1 MTPQELVAADLRHIW
16 HPFTQAD
23 EWEATPPLIIESA
36 QGATLRDTEGR
47 EYLDGVA
54 SLWVGVHGHRHPHVD
69 AAVREQLD
77 RVAHTTMLGLANEP
91 AVELASALCARTGY
105 DRVFYSDCGSSAV
118 EIALKLAFQWQQQRG
133 HTQRTQLAGLEHAY
147 HGDTLGAVSVGG
159 IDLFH
164 AVYRPLL
171 FEALHLPC
179 PADREDEEALAAQ
192 AVARIHQVGERLA
205 ALIVEPFVQ
214 GAAGMRMHTS
224 AYLEPV
230 MAAAHEV
237 GALVIADEVAVGLG
251 RLGRLLATEGCA
263 TRPDLVC
270 LGKGLSNGYLPL
282 AATLATE
289 ELYDGFR
296 GAHERTFFHGH
307 TFTGNPLACAAG
319 RACLELF
326 DTEGTLAHV
335 QRLSE
340 VLRQG
345 LERPLPHARSTR
357 CQGLMGAIDLDPVLG
372 PRTGHQVCMAARQRG
387 LLLRPLGDTLVL
399 MPPLCITEEQLTSVL
414 HTVTETLATV

>member
-1 MTPQELVAADLRHIW
+1 MNDLIAADLRHVW

-23 EWEATPPLIIESA
+23 EWERTPPLVIESA
-36 QGATLRDTEGR
+36 RGAVLRDTEGN
-47 EYLDGVA
+47 EYIDAVS
-54 SLWVGVHGHRHPHVD
+54 SLWVGIHGHRHPVVD
-69 AAVREQLD
+69 AAVKDQLD
-77 RVAHTTMLGLANEP
+77 RVAHSTMLGLANAP
-91 AVELASALCARTGY
+91 AVRLASALAQRTGY

-133 HTQRTQLAGLEHAY
+133 QTQRTVLAGLDHAY

-171 FEALHLPC
+171 FDAVHLPC
-179 PADREDEEALAAQ
+179 PADREDEARHAEQ
-192 AVARIHQVGERLA
+192 AVAAIREQGDTLV

-214 GAAGMRMHTS
+214 GAAGMRMHTR

-230 MAAAHEV
+230 LAAAHEV

-251 RLGRLLATEGCA
+251 RLGHFLATE
-263 TRPDLVC
+263 RLSIKPDLVC

-289 ELYDGFR
+289 ALYDGFR
-296 GAHERTFFHGH
+296 GGYDRTFFHGH

-319 RACLELF
+319 LACLELF
-326 DTEGTLAHV
+326 EAEDTLNHVRAMAAHLGRELAA
-335 QRLSE
+335 
-340 VLRQG
+340 
-345 LERPLPHARSTR
+345 PLPHVTSIR
-357 CQGLMGAIDLDPVLG
+357 QDGLMVGIDLEPWLG
-372 PRTGHQVCMAARQRG
+372 PRTGHQVCSAARQHG
-387 LLLRPLGDTLVL
+387 VLLRPLGDTVVL
-399 MPPLCITEEQLTSVL
+399 MPPLCVSKDQLTTVMQAL
-414 HTVTETLATV
+414 THTLESL

>member
-1 MTPQELVAADLRHIW
+1 MTREEVQAADLKHVW

-23 EWEATPPLIIESA
+23 EWEASPPLIIESA
-36 QGATLRDTEGR
+36 KGAVLRDIDGR

-69 AAVREQLD
+69 AAVRAQLD
-77 RVAHTTMLGLANEP
+77 RVAHSTLLGLTNRP
-91 AVELASALCARTGY
+91 AVELAAALCNRTGY
-105 DRVFYSDCGSSAV
+105 DRVFYSDCGSAAV
-118 EIALKLAFQWQQQRG
+118 EIAIKLAFQWQQQRG
-133 HTQRTQLAGLEHAY
+133 QTQRTRVAGLRHAY

-171 FEALHLPC
+171 FDALHLPC
-179 PADREDEEALAAQ
+179 PADREDEQALAAQ
-192 AVARIHQVGERLA
+192 AVAMIREAGDTLA
-205 ALIVEPFVQ
+205 VLAVEPFVQ
-214 GAAGMRMHTS
+214 GAAGMRMHTA

-251 RLGRLLATEGCA
+251 RLERFLATETTR

-289 ELYDGFR
+289 SLYDGFR
-296 GAHERTFFHGH
+296 EGYGRTFFHGH

-319 RACLELF
+319 LACLEIF
-326 DTEGTLAHV
+326 ESEGTLAHA
-335 QRLSE
+335 RKLSAHLAQLLTE
-340 VLRQG
+340 
-345 LERPLPHARSTR
+345 PLPHALSVRH
-357 CQGLMGAIDLDPVLG
+357 QGLMVAIDLEPVLG
-372 PRTGHQVCMAARQRG
+372 PRTGHRVCMAARRRG
-387 LLLRPLGDTLVL
+387 ILLRPLGNTLVL
-399 MPPLCITEEQLTSVL
+399 MPPLCMTQEQLTTLLAALTSTL
-414 HTVTETLATV
+414 RTV

>member
-1 MTPQELVAADLRHIW
+1 MRLHDADLKHVW

-23 EWEATPPLIIESA
+23 EWERTPPMVIESA
-36 QGATLRDTEGR
+36 QGAVLRDSQGN

-54 SLWVGVHGHRHPHVD
+54 SLWVGVHGHRHPVVD
-69 AAVREQLD
+69 AAVKDQLD
-77 RVAHTTMLGLANEP
+77 QVAHSTMLGLANRP
-91 AVELASALCARTGY
+91 AVELATLLAQRTGY
-105 DRVFYSDCGSSAV
+105 DRVFYSDCGSAAV

-133 HTQRTQLAGLEHAY
+133 ETQRTRLAGLREAY

-164 AVYRPLL
+164 AVYKPLL
-171 FEALHLPC
+171 FDALHLPC

-192 AVARIHQVGERLA
+192 AVAEIHRAGDTLA
-205 ALIVEPFVQ
+205 ALVVEPFVQ
-214 GAAGMRMHTS
+214 GAAGMRMHTR

-230 MAAAHEV
+230 LKAAHEV

-251 RLGRLLATEGCA
+251 RLGTFLASEQLDE
-263 TRPDLVC
+263 RPDLVC

-289 ELYDGFR
+289 QLYDGFR
-296 GAHERTFFHGH
+296 GSYDRTFFHGH

-319 RACLELF
+319 RACVELF
-326 DTEGTLAHV
+326 EAEDTLAHV

-340 VLRQG
+340 HLTRL
-345 LERPLPHARSTR
+345 LERPLPHALRTR
-357 CQGLMGAIDLDPVLG
+357 QNGLMAAIDLQPFLG
-372 PRTGHQVCMAARQRG
+372 PRTGHQVCMAARQQG
-387 LLLRPLGDTLVL
+387 VLLRPLGDTVVL
-399 MPPLCITEEQLTSVL
+399 MPPLCMTTTQLSELVEGLTRALESL
-414 HTVTETLATV
+414 